1 MPYRT
6 VIFDLDGTL
15 IDSVE
20 LILVSHRHAT
30 EAVLGA
36 ALPDE
41 VLRAGIG
48 TPLIEQMRSFDELR
62 AQELF
67 DTYRATTPGCTTS
80 TCAPTRASPSCSSG
94 SAPRASRSAWRPRSR
109 RDTVQRAFDLIP
121 LEPLID
127 ALVTVNDTERHKPHA
142 DPVLR
147 ALELLDRPADGAC
160 YVGDS
165 PYDLQAAHA
174 AGVDAIAVT
183 WGVFDE
189 EALWPPST
197 PRRSRAPRPTSR
209 RSFWAMAE
217 APASTDPPARAAW
230 LRSEIDRHLHLYHVL
245 DQPEISDAG
254 YDALYPRAGGIE
266 EEHPELLVADSP
278 TQRVG
283 AEPATEFAKVRHL
296 QEMLS
301 LANARDRDELLAW
314 DARVTGCSR
323 RPRSTA
329 PSATS
334 PSRRSTAWPSRW
346 STRTAGSCAGR
357 PAATGSSART

>member
-48 TPLIEQMRSFDELR
+48 TPLIEQMRSFDALR

-67 DTYRATTPGCTTS
+67 DTYRTHNAAVHDEYLRPYAGIAELLERLRAEGVAIGVATS
-80 TCAPTRASPSCSSG
+80 KS
-94 SAPRASRSAWRPRSR
+94 
-109 RDTVQRAFDLIP
+109 RDTVQRAFDRIP
-121 LEPLID
+121 IEPLID

-147 ALELLDRPADGAC
+147 ALELLDRPAEGAC

-189 EALWPPST
+189 EAL
-197 PRRSRAPRPTSR
+197 
-209 RSFWAMAE
+209 
-217 APASTDPPARAAW
+217 AA
-230 LRSEIDRHLHLYHVL
+230 
-245 DQPEISDAG
+245 
-254 YDALYPRAGGIE
+254 
-266 EEHPELLVADSP
+266 EHP
-278 TQRVG
+278 
-283 AEPATEFAKVRHL
+283 
-296 QEMLS
+296 
-301 LANARDRDELLAW
+301 
-314 DARVTGCSR
+314 
-323 RPRSTA
+323 TA
-329 PSATS
+329 I
-334 PSRRSTAWPSRW
+334 
-346 STRTAGSCAGR
+346 
-357 PAATGSSART
+357 ARTPSDLGAILLGDG